1 MIKIKIFY
9 YKNIIYISFPTILS
23 DSTLSTSKSRLE
35 RENTTINTMIQMYC
49 KKCHKANEILC
60 QDCSDLFKYAE
71 ERLRNCRFGEEK
83 PTCDACIVHCYKPDM
98 REKIRTVMRYAG
110 PRMIY
115 THPIMG
121 FRHLLKKTKKKDNSD
136 E

>member
-1 MIKIKIFY
+1 M
-9 YKNIIYISFPTILS
+9 
-23 DSTLSTSKSRLE
+23 STSKNRLE
-35 RENTTINTMIQMYC
+35 QEHKTINTMIRMYC
-49 KKCHKANEILC
+49 KHFHDCEDDLC
-60 QDCSDLFKYAE
+60 QECSDLFQYAE
-71 ERLRNCRFGEEK
+71 ERLKNCRFGEEK
-83 PTCDACIVHCYKPDM
+83 PTCDTCAVHCYKPEM

-121 FRHLLKKTKKKDNSD
+121 FRHLFKKLKKKEDLD